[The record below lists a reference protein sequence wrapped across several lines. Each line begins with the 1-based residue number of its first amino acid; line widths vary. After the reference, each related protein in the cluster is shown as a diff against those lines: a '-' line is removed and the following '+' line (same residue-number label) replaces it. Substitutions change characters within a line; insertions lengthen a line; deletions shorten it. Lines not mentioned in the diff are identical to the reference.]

1 MEISMDTLTLTGIAA
16 GMGLMGILLG
26 YALNML
32 LQKRAHGRARLE
44 AEEVLQQARQES
56 ERRRKEAGL
65 AAREELQKA
74 RRKADEEVRR
84 RQGALAKQ
92 QAEAENRDKKLKNLK
107 DDLARQKKQLQSND
121 NDIKKRE
128 LELTQQ
134 QEEAQRLQEEQTE
147 RLEQLSGLGREEARR
162 MLMENISKETR
173 FEAAR
178 MVRTLRAE
186 AHEKADMESQ
196 KIMALA
202 VERTASE
209 FSTSRNSSAITFPD
223 EKVKGRLIGHEG
235 KNIKAF
241 EAATGMQLIIDET
254 PGQVVVSGFHPIK
267 REMARLTLEKLIKDG
282 NIHPRRIDDTLRKM
296 RKKVTGTMRRA
307 AEDALKELR
316 IRKVHPEI
324 LKLLGRLHYRTS
336 YGQNVLK
343 HSIEVGYL
351 TGIMSVELGLDERLG
366 RRAGLLHDIGKA
378 IDYERE
384 GTHPEIGEEIAKRY
398 GEHEIVVNAIASH
411 HEDCEPISPISI
423 LVSAADALS
432 GARPGARRRTLSD
445 YIRRVEKLETIAGS
459 FSGVSECYAIQAG
472 RELRVIAKHQEVTD
486 EESSLLASEIAARIQ
501 AEVDYPGKI
510 KVTVI
515 REMWA
520 RATAS

>member
-1 MEISMDTLTLTGIAA
+1 MDTLTLTGIAA
-16 GMGLMGILLG
+16 GMGLLGILLG
-26 YALNML
+26 FALNML

-44 AEEVLQQARQES
+44 AEEVLQHARQES

-74 RRKADEEVRR
+74 RHKADQEFRR
-84 RQGALAKQ
+84 RQSNLAKQ
-92 QAEAENRDKKLKNLK
+92 QAEFQSRDKKLKNRSEELT
-107 DDLARQKKQLQSND
+107 RGQQKLDSSSNEL
-121 NDIKKRE
+121 NKRE
-128 LELTQQ
+128 ETLTQRETDTERIQ
-134 QEEAQRLQEEQTE
+134 DEQNE
-147 RLEQLSGLGREEARR
+147 RLERLSGLSREEARR
-162 MLMENISKETR
+162 LLMEYIGKETR

-178 MVRTLRAE
+178 MVRDLREEALGKAE
-186 AHEKADMESQ
+186 KESQ

-209 FSTSRNSSAITFPD
+209 FSTSRNAAAITFPD

-324 LKLLGRLHYRTS
+324 LKLLGRLHFRTS
-336 YGQNVLK
+336 YGQNVLQ
-343 HSIEVGYL
+343 HSKEVAYL
-351 TGIMSVELGLDERLG
+351 TGIMAAELGLDEKLA

-384 GTHPEIGEEIAKRY
+384 GTHPEIGEEVAKRY

-432 GARPGARRRTLSD
+432 GARPGARRRTLAD
-445 YIRRVEKLETIAGS
+445 YIRRVEKLEAIASS

-472 RELRVIAKHQEVTD
+472 RELRVIARHQEVSD
-486 EESSLLASEIAARIQ
+486 EESSMLASDIAHRIE

>member
-1 MEISMDTLTLTGIAA
+1 MDTLTLTGIAA
-16 GMGLMGILLG
+16 GMGLIGILLG

-32 LQKRAHGRARLE
+32 LQKRAHGRARME

-56 ERRRKEAGL
+56 ERRRKEASL

-74 RRKADEEVRR
+74 RHKADEEFRR
-84 RQGALAKQ
+84 RQSNLAKQ
-92 QAEAENRDKKLKNLK
+92 QSEFQNREKKLKSRD
-107 DDLARQKKQLQSND
+107 DDLARQKQQLDATSTT
-121 NDIKKRE
+121 
-128 LELTQQ
+128 LELR
-134 QEEAQRLQEEQTE
+134 QEELAQREQETQRLQEEQNE
-147 RLEQLSGLGREEARR
+147 RLERLSGLGREEARR
-162 MLMENISKETR
+162 LLMENVSKETR
-173 FEAAR
+173 FETAR
-178 MVRTLRAE
+178 MVRELRDE
-186 AHEKADMESQ
+186 AHNKAEMESQ

-209 FSTSRNSSAITFPD
+209 FSTSRNATAITFPD

-254 PGQVVVSGFHPIK
+254 PGQVMVSGFHPIK
-267 REMARLTLEKLIKDG
+267 REIARLALEKLIKDG

-296 RKKVTGTMRRA
+296 RKKVAGTMRRA

-324 LKLLGRLHYRTS
+324 LKLLGRLHFRTS
-336 YGQNVLK
+336 YGQNVLQ
-343 HSIEVGYL
+343 HSKEVAYL
-351 TGIMSVELGLDERLG
+351 TGIMSAELGLDERLG

-384 GTHPEIGEEIAKRY
+384 GTHPEIGEEVARRY

-432 GARPGARRRTLSD
+432 GARPGARRRTLAD
-445 YIRRVEKLETIAGS
+445 YIRRVEKLETIASS
-459 FSGVSECYAIQAG
+459 FSGVSESYAIQAG

-486 EESSLLASEIAARIQ
+486 EESALLASDIAHRIE

>member
-1 MEISMDTLTLTGIAA
+1 MDTLTLTGIAA
-16 GMGLMGILLG
+16 GMGLMGIFLG

-32 LQKRAHGRARLE
+32 LQKRAHGRARME

-74 RRKADEEVRR
+74 RKKADEEFRR
-84 RQGALAKQ
+84 RQSNLAKQ
-92 QAEAENRDKKLKNLK
+92 QAEFQNLEKKLKSR
-107 DDLARQKKQLQSND
+107 DEELARQKKKLDSTSDTLQQRQQ
-121 NDIKKRE
+121 KLTERE
-128 LELTQQ
+128 LET
-134 QEEAQRLQEEQTE
+134 QRLQEEQNE
-147 RLEQLSGLGREEARR
+147 RLERLSGLGREEARR
-162 MLMENISKETR
+162 LLMENVGKETR
-173 FEAAR
+173 FETAR
-178 MVRTLRAE
+178 MVRELRDE
-186 AHEKADMESQ
+186 AHSKAEMESQ

-209 FSTSRNSSAITFPD
+209 FSTSRNATAITFPD

-254 PGQVVVSGFHPIK
+254 PGQVMVSGFHPIK
-267 REMARLTLEKLIKDG
+267 REIARLALEKLIKDG

-296 RKKVTGTMRRA
+296 RKKVAGTMRRA

-324 LKLLGRLHYRTS
+324 LKLLGRLHFRTS
-336 YGQNVLK
+336 YGQNVLQ
-343 HSIEVGYL
+343 HSKEVAYL
-351 TGIMSVELGLDERLG
+351 TGIMSAELGLDERLG

-432 GARPGARRRTLSD
+432 GARPGARRRTLAD
-445 YIRRVEKLETIAGS
+445 YIRRVEKLETIASS
-459 FSGVSECYAIQAG
+459 FSGVSESYAIQAG
-472 RELRVIAKHQEVTD
+472 RELRVIAKHQEVND
-486 EESSLLASEIAARIQ
+486 EESALLASDIAHRIE